1 MYARTHTYTRTL
13 AHAQLG
19 LTFCDAQGRLPLVD
33 GFFCVWQFNFREF
46 NVHEDVYAQDS
57 IELLRHSGIDF
68 KAHNERGIDVHKF
81 GELIMVRARP
91 LFVLASI
98 CCSHPFSPNAD
109 TCPPHCICGVC
120 LAD

>member
-1 MYARTHTYTRTL
+1 MYARTHTHTH

-81 GELIMVRARP
+81 GELIMVRARS
-91 LFVLASI
+91 LSLLASLQPL
-98 CCSHPFSPNAD
+98 HFPML
-109 TCPPHCICGVC
+109 TPPHCVCGVSLR
-120 LAD
+120 LAG